1 MTLTYNRL
9 SAATPPAHLYNVR
22 MCLVLLAWQSH
33 PDYPLILAG
42 NRDEFHAR
50 PTDPASF
57 WREAPAVIGGRDLT
71 AGGSW
76 LGVTAAG
83 RFAVVTNYREA
94 VNPPDGARSRGHL
107 VGDFLRG
114 GEAPAVFLSRVAAEE
129 ACYAG
134 FNLFAGTPVELDYF
148 SNRDGRPR
156 SLAPGLY
163 ALSNATLDAPWP
175 KVERLR
181 ARFARLLGKRPDP
194 DALLALLHDRE
205 PAPDAELPATGLPPD
220 RERLLSSP
228 FIVSPTYGT
237 RASSVL
243 TIAAGGR
250 TTFVERGFDPDGQP
264 LETRRFHFLVPS
276 LSGRRPE
283 PAPAKAGG

>member
-1 MTLTYNRL
+1 M
-9 SAATPPAHLYNVR
+9 PC

-50 PTDPASF
+50 PTDPATF

-76 LGVTAAG
+76 LGVTAGG
-83 RFAVVTNYREA
+83 RFAVVTNYRE
-94 VNPPDGARSRGHL
+94 VVDPPAGARSRGHL

-114 GEAPAVFLSRVAAEE
+114 DETPAVFLSRIAAEE
-129 ACYAG
+129 DRYAG
-134 FNLFAGTPVELDYF
+134 FNLFAGAPASLGYF
-148 SNRDGRPR
+148 SNRGGEPR
-156 SLAPGLY
+156 DLPSGLY

-181 ARFARLLGKRPDP
+181 ARFAQFLAEQRPDP
-194 DALLALLHDRE
+194 GALLALLDDRI
-205 PAPDAELPATGLPPD
+205 PAPDAELPDTGLPRT

-228 FIVSPTYGT
+228 FIVSPAYGT

-243 TIAAGGR
+243 TVAADGR
-250 TTFVERGFDPDGQP
+250 TTFVERGFDPDGRP
-264 LETRRFHFLVPS
+264 LEARWFKFIVHS
-276 LSGRRPE
+276 ASGRV
-283 PAPAKAGG
+283 